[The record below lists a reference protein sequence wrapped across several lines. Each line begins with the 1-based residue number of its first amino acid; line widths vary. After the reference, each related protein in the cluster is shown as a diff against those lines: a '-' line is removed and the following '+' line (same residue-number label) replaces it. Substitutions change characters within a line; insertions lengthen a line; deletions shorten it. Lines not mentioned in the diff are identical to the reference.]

1 MVFDT
6 GNLHVKERE
15 WKVGNG
21 RSRGLLLK
29 DGIRKGGKRE
39 GRGRERGRRKE
50 REGSSL
56 P

>member
-1 MVFDT
+1 
-6 GNLHVKERE
+6 VKGRK

-21 RSRGLLLK
+21 RSRGLLLNARI
-29 DGIRKGGKRE
+29 GRGTGRERKGG
-39 GRGRERGRRKE
+39 E